1 MLRRLIFGS
10 VLMLMLV
17 ISMAFAVPAS
27 RYPLLGWI
35 RGERLFEGR
44 PVSFWISAL
53 KDDDAS
59 TRRQAAL
66 VLGDVCQDAS
76 QDDPD
81 CGRTIP
87 ALLETLGDADG
98 FVRKCAA
105 TSFILSPREAAV
117 PQDQATIQCL
127 TGALADRE
135 VAVRQAAVRAL
146 WQAGAVAKEADGVT
160 RLREALRDK
169 DDFVRMYAARA
180 LARIGPDAKDAVPTL
195 LQRLRQDEE
204 RDVRKLSAK
213 TLGLIGA
220 RAIGPQ
226 LPETVQVLSAALKDE
241 YPGLREYAA
250 RSLGQLGAKEAI
262 APLQEI
268 RQDKDEQVRAAAV
281 EAIQRLEALSAEK
294 SP

>member
-10 VLMLMLV
+10 VLMLVLV
-17 ISMAFAVPAS
+17 IGMAFAVPAS

-44 PVSFWISAL
+44 PLSYWLSAL
-53 KDDDAS
+53 KDDDAN

-66 VLGDVCQDAS
+66 VLGDVCKDAS
-76 QDDPD
+76 QDDAD
-81 CGRTIP
+81 CGRAIP
-87 ALLETLGDADG
+87 ALLETLGDGDG

-105 TSFILSPREAAV
+105 TSFILSPRDAAV
-117 PQDQATIQCL
+117 PQDQATIQYL
-127 TGALADRE
+127 TVALADRE
-135 VAVRQAAVRAL
+135 VTVRQAAVRAL
-146 WQAGAVAKEADGVT
+146 WQAGAVAKEANGVT
-160 RLREALRDK
+160 RLRDALRDK
-169 DDFVRMYAARA
+169 DEFVRMYAARA

-226 LPETVQVLSAALKDE
+226 LPETVQVLSAALKDD

-250 RSLGQLGAKEAI
+250 RSLGQLGAREAI
-262 APLQEI
+262 AALQEI
-268 RQDKDEQVRAAAV
+268 THDKDEQVRSAAV
-281 EAIQRLEALSAEK
+281 EAIQRLESLPAEK